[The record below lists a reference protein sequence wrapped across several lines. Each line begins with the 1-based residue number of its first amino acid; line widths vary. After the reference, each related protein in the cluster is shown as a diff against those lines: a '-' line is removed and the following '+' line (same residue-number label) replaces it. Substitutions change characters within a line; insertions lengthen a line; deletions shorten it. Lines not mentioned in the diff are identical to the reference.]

1 MRGPRQSC
9 GRGACATRLAER
21 SNRDKESPVPR
32 GSPPPRRRPKDLAGY
47 LEALSRPVFQ
57 AGISWRVVDAKWDGI
72 RRAFQEFEPE
82 KVVAFGPKQ
91 VDALLDD
98 EAVIR
103 SRPKIEA
110 VIDNAQTLLELDAEH
125 RGFRRYLKAQGD
137 TAAVAGDLQRQFR
150 FIGPSGAYMFLY
162 MVGEPVP
169 PHDQWPA
176 VRSKRR
182 PRARR

>member
-1 MRGPRQSC
+1 MP
-9 GRGACATRLAER
+9 
-21 SNRDKESPVPR
+21 K
-32 GSPPPRRRPKDLAGY
+32 GSPPPRRRPKNLAGY

-57 AGISWRVVDAKWDGI
+57 AGISWRVIDAKWDGI
-72 RRAFQEFEPE
+72 RRAFREFDPPT
-82 KVVAFGPKQ
+82 VAAFGPKQ
-91 VDALLDD
+91 MDALLAD
-98 EAVIR
+98 EAVVR

-125 RGFRRYLKAQGD
+125 RGFPRYLKAHGD
-137 TAAVAGDLQRQFR
+137 AAAVAADLQRQFR

-176 VRSKRR
+176 ARSRR
-182 PRARR
+182 ASHAKG

>member
-1 MRGPRQSC
+1 MPR
-9 GRGACATRLAER
+9 
-21 SNRDKESPVPR
+21 D
-32 GSPPPRRRPKDLAGY
+32 SPPPRSRPKNLAGY

-72 RRAFQEFEPE
+72 RRAFKDFDPQ
-82 KVVAFGPKQ
+82 KVAKFGPKQ
-91 VDALLDD
+91 VDALMTN

-103 SRPKIEA
+103 SRPKIQA

-125 RGFRRYLKAQGD
+125 RGFRRYLKSLGD
-137 TAAVAGDLQRQFR
+137 AGAAAADLQRQFR
-150 FIGPSGAYMFLY
+150 FIGPTGAYTFLY

-176 VRSKRR
+176 GRQKGSTPARKR
-182 PRARR
+182 PT